1 MHAGNGRRE
10 RQLSFPATGIIS
22 MSDARD
28 LLSVGVDVGTT
39 TTQIVFSRLNLQD
52 VSRPGQI
59 PRINITGREIIYQS
73 PIVFTPLID
82 FETIDADRLNEIM
95 RREYSAAG
103 VNPSQVE
110 TGAVIITGETAKKKN
125 ADEILRVLS
134 GLAGEFVVSVAG
146 PNVESLIAG
155 KGAGAA
161 EYSQKN
167 YATVTNVDI
176 GGGSANSATF
186 HSGNLIGAA
195 AMNYGGRILEIENAT
210 GRVRHIAEPAT
221 HILADIGLNLNIGD
235 TPSLDD
241 LRRFTDRM
249 ADMTVELIEGTNSP
263 LAQKIYL
270 TPPVGVSGKGSV
282 LMFSGGIGHYYYN
295 PITINS
301 VSDATRHDDV
311 GPLLAE
317 SLRRHAV
324 LNTYTIVPPAET
336 VRATVLGAS
345 TQTVTLSGSTI
356 WAEREILPLKNVHV
370 IRPIFRAPEN
380 HRDYSKRSDPSGERS
395 RHLHDLPSKSAQVP
409 GSAVYGDTSTT
420 PLSTA
425 APLSADVISRSIAEA
440 VTRWDINLTTDPF
453 AIALEL
459 DRPLDYES
467 LMQLATG
474 LKDFADTMPADRP
487 LIAIIERDYAQ
498 ALGQTVKGLA
508 PSRALLVIDQV
519 GLSEGDYIDIGT
531 PLMDGRV
538 VPLSVK
544 TLIFY
549 H

>member
-1 MHAGNGRRE
+1 
-10 RQLSFPATGIIS
+10 
-22 MSDARD
+22 MSDSRD

-59 PRINITGREIIYQS
+59 PRINITDRKVVYQS

-82 FETIDADRLNEIM
+82 LETIDADRLKEIV
-95 RREYSAAG
+95 RREYAAAG
-103 VNPSQVE
+103 VDPNQVE
-110 TGAVIITGETAKKKN
+110 TGAVIITGETAKKRN
-125 ADEILRVLS
+125 ADEILRALS

-155 KGAGAA
+155 RGAGAA
-161 EYSQKN
+161 QYSQTN
-167 YATVTNVDI
+167 YAIVTNVDI

-186 HSGNLIGAA
+186 RNGNLIGAA
-195 AMNYGGRILEIENAT
+195 AMNYGGRILEVENAT
-210 GRVRHIAEPAT
+210 GRVRHIAEPAK
-221 HILADIGLNLNIGD
+221 HILNDIGLRLEIGD
-235 TPSLDD
+235 SPPLED

-249 ADMTVELIEGTNSP
+249 ADLTVELIEGTSSP

-270 TPPVGVSGKGSV
+270 TPPVGESGKGTV

-295 PITINS
+295 PISIHS
-301 VSDATRHDDV
+301 VSDVTRHDDV

-317 SLRRHAV
+317 SLHRHAA
-324 LNTYTIVPPAET
+324 LNTYTIVQPSET

-356 WAEREILPLKNVHV
+356 WAEREILPLKNVPV
-370 IRPIFRAPEN
+370 IRPV
-380 HRDYSKRSDPSGERS
+380 
-395 RHLHDLPSKSAQVP
+395 LPSTLEPA
-409 GSAVYGDTSTT
+409 AV
-420 PLSTA
+420 
-425 APLSADVISRSIAEA
+425 SRSVSEA
-440 VTRWDINLTTDPF
+440 VTRWDVNLATDPF
-453 AIALEL
+453 AVALEL
-459 DRPLDYES
+459 DRLLDYDS
-467 LMQLATG
+467 LTRLASG
-474 LKDFADTMPADRP
+474 LSHFADTMPNDRP

-498 ALGQTVKGLA
+498 ALGQTVKGLD
-508 PSRALLVIDQV
+508 PSRPLLVIDQV
-519 GLSEGDYIDIGT
+519 GLSEGDYIDIGS

>member
-1 MHAGNGRRE
+1 MPDSRA
-10 RQLSFPATGIIS
+10 
-22 MSDARD
+22 

-39 TTQIVFSRLNLQD
+39 TTQIIFSRLNLMD
-52 VSRPGQI
+52 VARAGQI
-59 PRINITGREIIYQS
+59 PRINITDRKVIYQS

-82 FETIDADRLNEIM
+82 AQTIDAVRLNEIV
-95 RREYSAAG
+95 RGEYASAG
-103 VNPSQVE
+103 VDPSQVE

-125 ADEILRVLS
+125 ADEILRALS
-134 GLAGEFVVSVAG
+134 GLAGDFVVSVAG

-161 EYSQKN
+161 QYSQTN
-167 YATVTNVDI
+167 YTTVTNVDI

-186 HSGNLIGAA
+186 RSGNLIGAA
-195 AMNYGGRILEIENAT
+195 AMNYGGRILEVEQGN
-210 GRVRHIAEPAT
+210 GSVRHIAEPAKQ
-221 HILADIGLNLNIGD
+221 ILADIGLNLNVGD
-235 TPSLDD
+235 SPSLED

-249 ADMTVELIEGTNSP
+249 ADLTVELIEGTSSP

-270 TPPVGVSGKGSV
+270 TPPVGMSGKGSI

-295 PITINS
+295 PVPISSI
-301 VSDATRHDDV
+301 SDVTRHDDV

-317 SLRRHAV
+317 SLRKHAS
-324 LNTYTIVPPAET
+324 LNMYTIVPPAET

-356 WAEREILPLKNVHV
+356 WAEREILPLKNVPV
-370 IRPIFRAPEN
+370 IRPALPLWRGDPAPT
-380 HRDYSKRSDPSGERS
+380 D
-395 RHLHDLPSKSAQVP
+395 
-409 GSAVYGDTSTT
+409 
-420 PLSTA
+420 
-425 APLSADVISRSIAEA
+425 SIAKSISESVA
-440 VTRWDINLTTDPF
+440 RWDVNLATDPF
-453 AIALEL
+453 AVALEL
-459 DRPLDYES
+459 EQSLDYDSLTRLANGLKEFSES
-467 LMQLATG
+467 LPG
-474 LKDFADTMPADRP
+474 DRP
-487 LIAIIERDYAQ
+487 LIVIIERDYAQ
-498 ALGQTVKGLA
+498 ALGQTVKGLV

>member
-1 MHAGNGRRE
+1 MAD
-10 RQLSFPATGIIS
+10 S
-22 MSDARD
+22 RD

-52 VSRPGQI
+52 VSRAGQI
-59 PRINITGREIIYQS
+59 PRINITDRKVIYQS

-82 FETIDADRLNEIM
+82 SETIDADRLNQLV
-95 RREYSAAG
+95 RSEYSSAG
-103 VNPSQVE
+103 VDPSQVE

-125 ADEILRVLS
+125 ADEILRALS

-161 EYSQKN
+161 QYSQTN
-167 YATVTNVDI
+167 FATVTNVDI

-186 HSGNLIGAA
+186 RSGELIGAA
-195 AMNYGGRILEIENAT
+195 AMNYGGRILEIDHAT
-210 GRVRHIAEPAT
+210 GKVRHIAEPAK
-221 HILADIGLNLNIGD
+221 HILTDCNLELVIGNS
-235 TPSLDD
+235 PSLEE

-263 LAQKIYL
+263 LARKIYL
-270 TPPVGVSGKGSV
+270 TPPVGESGKGSV

-295 PITINS
+295 PIPINS
-301 VSDATRHDDV
+301 VSDATIHDDV

-317 SLRRHAV
+317 SLRKNAA
-324 LNTYTIVPPAET
+324 LNAYSIVPPAET

-356 WAEREILPLKNVHV
+356 WAEKEILPLKNVPV
-370 IRPIFRAPEN
+370 IRPALAIAGRVAEGVSRPEGIN
-380 HRDYSKRSDPSGERS
+380 ATTVSNAISD
-395 RHLHDLPSKSAQVP
+395 
-409 GSAVYGDTSTT
+409 
-420 PLSTA
+420 
-425 APLSADVISRSIAEA
+425 A
-440 VTRWDINLTTDPF
+440 VTRWDVNLATDPF

-459 DRPLDYES
+459 DRSLDYES
-467 LMQLATG
+467 LTQLANG
-474 LKDFADTMPADRP
+474 LKDFANTMPSDRP

-508 PSRALLVIDQV
+508 PNRSLLVIDQV
-519 GLSEGDYIDIGT
+519 GLSEGDYIDIGA

>member
-1 MHAGNGRRE
+1 MAD
-10 RQLSFPATGIIS
+10 S
-22 MSDARD
+22 RD

-39 TTQIVFSRLNLQD
+39 TTQIIFSRINLQD

-59 PRINITGREIIYQS
+59 PRINITDRKVIYQS
-73 PIVFTPLID
+73 PIVFTPLKD
-82 FETIDADRLNEIM
+82 FETIDADRLNEIV
-95 RREYSAAG
+95 RREYSAAN
-103 VNPSQVE
+103 VNPKDVE

-125 ADEILRVLS
+125 ADEILRALS

-161 EYSQKN
+161 DYSQKN
-167 YATVTNVDI
+167 YATVTNIDI

-186 HSGNLIGAA
+186 RSGNLIGAA
-195 AMNYGGRILEIENAT
+195 AMNYGGRILEVENAN
-210 GRVRHIAEPAT
+210 GRVRHIAEPAKS
-221 HILADIGLNLNIGD
+221 ILTDICLNLNIGD
-235 TPSLDD
+235 MPALED
-241 LRRFTDRM
+241 LRLFTDRM
-249 ADMTVELIEGTNSP
+249 ADMTVELVEGTNSP

-282 LMFSGGIGHYYYN
+282 LMLSGGIGHYYYN
-295 PITINS
+295 PIPINS
-301 VSDATRHDDV
+301 VSDATIHDDV

-317 SLRRHAV
+317 SLRKHAV
-324 LNTYTIVPPAET
+324 LNSYTVVQPSET

-356 WAEREILPLKNVHV
+356 WAEKEILPLKNVPV
-370 IRPIFRAPEN
+370 IRPVFGRGNPAPT
-380 HRDYSKRSDPSGERS
+380 D
-395 RHLHDLPSKSAQVP
+395 
-409 GSAVYGDTSTT
+409 
-420 PLSTA
+420 
-425 APLSADVISRSIAEA
+425 ISRSIAEA
-440 VTRWDINLTTDPF
+440 VTRWDVNLATDPF

-459 DRPLDYES
+459 DKSLDYES
-467 LMQLATG
+467 LTQLASG
-474 LKDFADTMPADRP
+474 LKMFADTMPSDRP

>member
-1 MHAGNGRRE
+1 MAD
-10 RQLSFPATGIIS
+10 S
-22 MSDARD
+22 RD

-39 TTQIVFSRLNLQD
+39 TTQIIFSRINLQD

-59 PRINITGREIIYQS
+59 PRINITDRKVIYQS
-73 PIVFTPLID
+73 PIVFTPLKD
-82 FETIDADRLNEIM
+82 FETIDADKLNEIV
-95 RREYSAAG
+95 RREYSTAN
-103 VNPSQVE
+103 VNPKDVE

-125 ADEILRVLS
+125 ADEILRALS

-161 EYSQKN
+161 DYSQKN
-167 YATVTNVDI
+167 YATVTNIDI

-186 HSGNLIGAA
+186 SSGNLIGAA
-195 AMNYGGRILEIENAT
+195 AMNYGGRILEIENAS
-210 GRVRHIAEPAT
+210 GRVRHIAEPAKS
-221 HILADIGLNLNIGD
+221 ILADIGLNLNVGD
-235 TPSLDD
+235 MPSLDD

-282 LMFSGGIGHYYYN
+282 LMLSGGIGHYYYN
-295 PITINS
+295 PISINS
-301 VSDATRHDDV
+301 VSDATIHDDV

-324 LNTYTIVPPAET
+324 LNSYTVVQPSET
-336 VRATVLGAS
+336 IRATVLGAS

-356 WAEREILPLKNVHV
+356 WAEKEILPLKNVPV
-370 IRPIFRAPEN
+370 IRPIFGQGDPAPT
-380 HRDYSKRSDPSGERS
+380 D
-395 RHLHDLPSKSAQVP
+395 
-409 GSAVYGDTSTT
+409 
-420 PLSTA
+420 
-425 APLSADVISRSIAEA
+425 ISRSISEA
-440 VTRWDINLTTDPF
+440 VTRWDVNLATDPF

-459 DRPLDYES
+459 NNSLNYES
-467 LMQLATG
+467 LTQLASG
-474 LKDFADTMPADRP
+474 LKMFADTMPSDRP

-519 GLSEGDYIDIGT
+519 GLSEGDYIDIGA

>member
-1 MHAGNGRRE
+1 
-10 RQLSFPATGIIS
+10 
-22 MSDARD
+22 MSDARG
-28 LLSVGVDVGTT
+28 LLSVGVDIGTT

-59 PRINITGREIIYQS
+59 PRIDITDRKVIYQS

-82 FETIDADRLNEIM
+82 FETIDAEKLNQIV
-95 RREYSAAG
+95 RREYSTAG
-103 VNPSQVE
+103 VDPSQVE

-125 ADEILRVLS
+125 ADEILRALS

-161 EYSQKN
+161 QYSQKN
-167 YATVTNVDI
+167 YATVTNVDV

-186 HSGNLIGAA
+186 RTGNLIGAA
-195 AMNYGGRILEIENAT
+195 AMNYGGRILEIENFT
-210 GRVRHIAEPAT
+210 GRVRHIADPAR
-221 HILADIGLNLNIGD
+221 HILDDIGLRLEIGD
-235 TPSLDD
+235 SPSLED

-249 ADMTVELIEGTNSP
+249 ADMTVELIEGTSSP

-270 TPPVGVSGKGSV
+270 TPPVGESGKGSM

-295 PITINS
+295 PVSINS
-301 VSDATRHDDV
+301 VSDVTVHDDV

-317 SLRRHAV
+317 SLRKHGA
-324 LNTYTIVPPAET
+324 LNTYTIVQPSET

-356 WAEREILPLKNVHV
+356 WAEKEILPLKNVPV
-370 IRPIFRAPEN
+370 IRPVFGRDDPAP
-380 HRDYSKRSDPSGERS
+380 SD
-395 RHLHDLPSKSAQVP
+395 
-409 GSAVYGDTSTT
+409 
-420 PLSTA
+420 
-425 APLSADVISRSIAEA
+425 ISRSISEA
-440 VTRWDINLTTDPF
+440 VTRWDVNLATDPF

-459 DRPLDYES
+459 DKSLDYES
-467 LMQLATG
+467 LTQLANG
-474 LKDFADTMPADRP
+474 LNDFANTMPSDRP

>member
-1 MHAGNGRRE
+1 
-10 RQLSFPATGIIS
+10 
-22 MSDARD
+22 MSDSRA

-52 VSRPGQI
+52 VSRAGQI
-59 PRINITGREIIYQS
+59 PRIDITDRKVIYQS

-82 FETIDADRLNEIM
+82 AETIDADRLHGIL
-95 RREYSAAG
+95 RSEYVNAG
-103 VNPSQVE
+103 VDPSQVE

-125 ADEILRVLS
+125 ADEILRALS

-161 EYSQKN
+161 QYSQTN
-167 YATVTNVDI
+167 YATVTNVDV
-176 GGGSANSATF
+176 GGGSANSAVF
-186 HSGNLIGAA
+186 QSGNLIGAA

-210 GRVRHIAEPAT
+210 GRVRHIAEPAK
-221 HILADIGLNLNIGD
+221 HILDDVELRLTVGD
-235 TPSLDD
+235 SPSLDE

-249 ADMTVELIEGTNSP
+249 ADLTVELIEGTLSP

-295 PITINS
+295 PTPIRS
-301 VSDATRHDDV
+301 VSDVTIHNDV

-317 SLRRHAV
+317 SLRHHAR
-324 LNTYTIVPPAET
+324 LNSYQIVPPAET

-356 WAEREILPLKNVHV
+356 WAEREILPLKNVPV
-370 IRPIFRAPEN
+370 TRPILPM
-380 HRDYSKRSDPSGERS
+380 SLDPAS
-395 RHLHDLPSKSAQVP
+395 V
-409 GSAVYGDTSTT
+409 
-420 PLSTA
+420 
-425 APLSADVISRSIAEA
+425 SRSIAEA
-440 VTRWDINLTTDPF
+440 VARWDVNLATDPF
-453 AIALEL
+453 AVALEL
-459 DRPLDYES
+459 DRSLDYES
-467 LMQLATG
+467 LTQLANG
-474 LKDFADTMPADRP
+474 LKEFSNSMPNDRP
-487 LIAIIERDYAQ
+487 LIVIIERDYAQ

-508 PSRALLVIDQV
+508 PARPLLVIDQV

>member
-1 MHAGNGRRE
+1 MAD
-10 RQLSFPATGIIS
+10 S
-22 MSDARD
+22 RD

-59 PRINITGREIIYQS
+59 PRIDITDRKVIYQS

-82 FETIDADRLNEIM
+82 SDTIDADRLNQIV
-95 RREYSAAG
+95 RLEYAAAG
-103 VNPSQVE
+103 VNPNQVE

-125 ADEILRVLS
+125 ADEILRALS

-161 EYSQKN
+161 DYSLKN

-186 HSGNLIGAA
+186 RAGNLIGAA
-195 AMNYGGRILEIENAT
+195 AMNYGGRILEIENST
-210 GRVRHIAEPAT
+210 GRVRHIAEPARY
-221 HILADIGLNLNIGD
+221 ILDDIGLRLEIGD
-235 TPSLDD
+235 SPSLED

-249 ADMTVELIEGTNSP
+249 ADMTVELIEGTSSP

-270 TPPVGVSGKGSV
+270 TPPVGASGKGSV
-282 LMFSGGIGHYYYN
+282 LMFSGGIGHYYYD
-295 PITINS
+295 PIPIDS
-301 VSDATRHDDV
+301 VGDVTRHDDV

-317 SLRRHAV
+317 SLHRNAA
-324 LNTYTIVPPAET
+324 LSTYMIVPPAET

-356 WAEREILPLKNVHV
+356 WAESQILPLKNVPV
-370 IRPIFRAPEN
+370 TRPTLPAALEPASV
-380 HRDYSKRSDPSGERS
+380 SK
-395 RHLHDLPSKSAQVP
+395 
-409 GSAVYGDTSTT
+409 
-420 PLSTA
+420 
-425 APLSADVISRSIAEA
+425 SIAEA
-440 VTRWDINLTTDPF
+440 VARWDVNLATDPF

-459 DRPLDYES
+459 DGPLDYES
-467 LMQLATG
+467 LTQLATG
-474 LKDFADTMPADRP
+474 LKDFAETMPSNRP

-508 PSRALLVIDQV
+508 PSRSLLVIDQV

>member
-1 MHAGNGRRE
+1 
-10 RQLSFPATGIIS
+10 
-22 MSDARD
+22 MSDSRA
-28 LLSVGVDVGTT
+28 LLSVGLDVGTT
-39 TTQIVFSRLNLQD
+39 TTQIVFSRINLQD
-52 VSRPGQI
+52 VARAGQI
-59 PRINITGREIIYQS
+59 PRINITDRKVIYQS

-82 FETIDADRLNEIM
+82 AETIDADKLNEIV
-95 RREYSAAG
+95 RGEYSTAG
-103 VNPSQVE
+103 IDPSQVE

-125 ADEILRVLS
+125 ADEILRALS

-161 EYSQKN
+161 QYSQTN
-167 YATVTNVDI
+167 FTTVTNVDI

-186 HSGNLIGAA
+186 RSGNLIGAA
-195 AMNYGGRILEIENAT
+195 AMNYGGRILEIEHST
-210 GRVRHIAEPAT
+210 GRVRHIAEPAR
-221 HILADIGLNLNIGD
+221 HILEDCNLELVVGNS
-235 TPSLDD
+235 PSLEE

-249 ADMTVELIEGTNSP
+249 ADLTVELIEGTNSP

-282 LMFSGGIGHYYYN
+282 LMFSGGIGHYYYK
-295 PITINS
+295 PIQIHS
-301 VSDATRHDDV
+301 VADATVHDDV

-317 SLRRHAV
+317 SLRGHAV
-324 LNTYTIVPPAET
+324 LNTYEIIPPAET
-336 VRATVLGAS
+336 LRATVLGAS

-356 WAEREILPLKNVHV
+356 WAEKEILPMKNVPV
-370 IRPIFRAPEN
+370 IRPMLGDAGRGDPAPTEIKN
-380 HRDYSKRSDPSGERS
+380 RI
-395 RHLHDLPSKSAQVP
+395 
-409 GSAVYGDTSTT
+409 T
-420 PLSTA
+420 
-425 APLSADVISRSIAEA
+425 EA
-440 VTRWDINLTTDPF
+440 VTRWDVNLATDPF

-459 DRPLDYES
+459 NRPLDYTS
-467 LMQLATG
+467 LSQLANG
-474 LKDFADTMPADRP
+474 LNEFSNTMPSDRP
-487 LIAIIERDYAQ
+487 LIVIIERDYAQ

-508 PSRALLVIDQV
+508 PSRPLLVIDQV

>member
-1 MHAGNGRRE
+1 MLRSYAFIMPDSR
-10 RQLSFPATGIIS
+10 A
-22 MSDARD
+22 

-39 TTQIVFSRLNLQD
+39 TTQIIFSRLNLMD
-52 VSRPGQI
+52 VARSGQI
-59 PRINITGREIIYQS
+59 PRINITDRKVIYQS

-82 FETIDADRLNEIM
+82 AETIDAARLNEIV
-95 RREYSAAG
+95 RGEYASAG
-103 VNPSQVE
+103 VDPSQVE

-125 ADEILRVLS
+125 ADEILRALS
-134 GLAGEFVVSVAG
+134 GLAGDFVVSVAG

-161 EYSQKN
+161 QYSQTN
-167 YATVTNVDI
+167 YAIVTNVDI

-186 HSGNLIGAA
+186 RSGNLIGAA
-195 AMNYGGRILEIENAT
+195 AMNYGGRILEVEH
-210 GRVRHIAEPAT
+210 GSGKVRHIAEPAK
-221 HILADIGLNLNIGD
+221 HILADIGLNLSVGD
-235 TPSLDD
+235 LPSLED

-249 ADMTVELIEGTNSP
+249 ADLTVELIEGTSSP

-270 TPPVGVSGKGSV
+270 TPPVGVSGKGSI

-295 PITINS
+295 PIPINS
-301 VSDATRHDDV
+301 VSDVTIHGDV

-317 SLRRHAV
+317 SLRKHAV
-324 LNTYTIVPPAET
+324 LNSYQIVPPAET
-336 VRATVLGAS
+336 LRATVLGAS

-356 WAEREILPLKNVHV
+356 WAEREVLPLKNVPV
-370 IRPIFRAPEN
+370 IRPMLASWRG
-380 HRDYSKRSDPSGERS
+380 DP
-395 RHLHDLPSKSAQVP
+395 A
-409 GSAVYGDTSTT
+409 STLD
-420 PLSTA
+420 PAS
-425 APLSADVISRSIAEA
+425 VSRSIAEA
-440 VTRWDINLTTDPF
+440 VTRWDVDLATDPF
-453 AIALEL
+453 AVALEL
-459 DRPLDYES
+459 NQSLDYES
-467 LMQLATG
+467 LTHLADG
-474 LKDFADTMPADRP
+474 LKEFSNSMPSDRP
-487 LIAIIERDYAQ
+487 LIVIIERDYAQ

>member
-1 MHAGNGRRE
+1 MAD
-10 RQLSFPATGIIS
+10 S
-22 MSDARD
+22 RD

-59 PRINITGREIIYQS
+59 PRINITDRKVIYQS

-82 FETIDADRLNEIM
+82 FETIDADKLNEIV

-103 VNPSQVE
+103 VDPSQVE

-161 EYSQKN
+161 DYSQKN
-167 YATVTNVDI
+167 YATVTNVDV

-186 HSGNLIGAA
+186 QSGNLIGAA
-195 AMNYGGRILEIENAT
+195 AMNYGGRILEIEHST
-210 GRVRHIAEPAT
+210 SRVRHIAEPAKQ
-221 HILADIGLNLNIGD
+221 ILNDIGLRLEVGD
-235 TPSLDD
+235 SPSLED
-241 LRRFTDRM
+241 LRRFADRM
-249 ADMTVELIEGTNSP
+249 ADLTLELIEGTSSP

-295 PITINS
+295 PIPINS
-301 VSDATRHDDV
+301 VSEATIHDDV

-317 SLRRHAV
+317 SLRKHPV
-324 LNTYTIVPPAET
+324 LNSYTVVQPSET

-356 WAEREILPLKNVHV
+356 WAEHEILPLKNVPV
-370 IRPIFRAPEN
+370 TRPT
-380 HRDYSKRSDPSGERS
+380 
-395 RHLHDLPSKSAQVP
+395 LP
-409 GSAVYGDTSTT
+409 TSLE
-420 PLSTA
+420 PAS
-425 APLSADVISRSIAEA
+425 VSRSIADA
-440 VTRWDINLTTDPF
+440 VNRWDVNLATDPF

-459 DRPLDYES
+459 DKSLDYES
-467 LMQLATG
+467 LTQLANG
-474 LKDFADTMPADRP
+474 LNNFANTMPSDRP

-498 ALGQTVKGLA
+498 ALGQTVKGLD

>member
-1 MHAGNGRRE
+1 MAD
-10 RQLSFPATGIIS
+10 S
-22 MSDARD
+22 RD

-39 TTQIVFSRLNLQD
+39 TTQVIFSRLNLQD
-52 VSRPGQI
+52 VSRAGQI
-59 PRINITGREIIYQS
+59 PRINITDRKVVYQS
-73 PIVFTPLID
+73 PIVFTPLLD
-82 FETIDADRLNEIM
+82 FETIDADKLNEIV
-95 RREYSAAG
+95 RREYSTAG
-103 VNPSQVE
+103 IDPSQVE

-125 ADEILRVLS
+125 ADEILRALS

-167 YATVTNVDI
+167 YATVTNIDI

-186 HSGNLIGAA
+186 RAGNLIGAA
-195 AMNYGGRILEIENAT
+195 AMNYGGRILMVDHAS
-210 GRVRHIAEPAT
+210 GRVTHIAEPAKN
-221 HILADIGLNLNIGD
+221 ILADIGLNLNVGD
-235 TPSLDD
+235 APSLEDV
-241 LRRFTDRM
+241 RRFTDRM
-249 ADMTVELIEGTNSP
+249 ADMTLELVEGTSSP

-270 TPPVGVSGKGSV
+270 TPPVGEAGQGSV

-295 PITINS
+295 PIPINS
-301 VSDATRHDDV
+301 VSDATLYDDV

-317 SLRRHAV
+317 SLRKHAR
-324 LNTYTIVPPAET
+324 LNSYSIVPPSET

-356 WAEREILPLKNVHV
+356 WAEREILPLKNVPV
-370 IRPIFRAPEN
+370 TRPTLPA
-380 HRDYSKRSDPSGERS
+380 SLDPAS
-395 RHLHDLPSKSAQVP
+395 V
-409 GSAVYGDTSTT
+409 
-420 PLSTA
+420 
-425 APLSADVISRSIAEA
+425 SRSISEA
-440 VTRWDINLTTDPF
+440 VTRWDVNLATDPF
-453 AIALEL
+453 AVALEL
-459 DRPLDYES
+459 NNSLNYES
-467 LMQLATG
+467 LTQLAGG
-474 LKDFADTMPADRP
+474 LKLFADTMPGDRP

>member
-1 MHAGNGRRE
+1 MAE
-10 RQLSFPATGIIS
+10 S
-22 MSDARD
+22 RD

-39 TTQIVFSRLNLQD
+39 TTQIIFSRLNLRD

-59 PRINITGREIIYQS
+59 PRIDITDRKVIYQS
-73 PIVFTPLID
+73 PIVFTPLVD
-82 FETIDADRLNEIM
+82 FETIDADRLKEIV
-95 RREYSAAG
+95 RREYAAAG
-103 VNPSQVE
+103 VDPSQVE

-125 ADEILRVLS
+125 ADEILRALS

-161 EYSQKN
+161 QYSQQN
-167 YATVTNVDI
+167 YVTVTNVDI

-186 HSGNLIGAA
+186 RTGNLIGAA
-195 AMNYGGRILEIENAT
+195 AMNFGGRILEVENAT
-210 GRVRHIAEPAT
+210 GRVRHIAEPAKQ
-221 HILADIGLNLNIGD
+221 ILNDIGLNCQVGD
-235 TPSLDD
+235 LPSLED

-249 ADMTVELIEGTNSP
+249 TDLTVELIEGTSSP
-263 LAQKIYL
+263 LAQKLYL
-270 TPPVGVSGKGSV
+270 TPPVGDSGKGSV

-295 PITINS
+295 PISINS
-301 VSDATRHDDV
+301 VSDVTIHDDV

-317 SLRRHAV
+317 SLRRHPL
-324 LNTYTIVPPAET
+324 LNSYTIVPPAET

-356 WAEREILPLKNVHV
+356 WAEREILPLKNVPV
-370 IRPIFRAPEN
+370 TRPV
-380 HRDYSKRSDPSGERS
+380 
-395 RHLHDLPSKSAQVP
+395 LPSSLEPSA
-409 GSAVYGDTSTT
+409 
-420 PLSTA
+420 
-425 APLSADVISRSIAEA
+425 ISRSVSEA
-440 VTRWDINLTTDPF
+440 VSRWDVNPATDPF
-453 AIALEL
+453 AVALEL
-459 DRPLDYES
+459 DQALDYQS
-467 LMQLATG
+467 LTRLASG
-474 LKDFADTMPADRP
+474 LKSFADTMPGDRP

-498 ALGQTVKGLA
+498 ALGQTVKGLDPA
-508 PSRALLVIDQV
+508 RALLVIDQV